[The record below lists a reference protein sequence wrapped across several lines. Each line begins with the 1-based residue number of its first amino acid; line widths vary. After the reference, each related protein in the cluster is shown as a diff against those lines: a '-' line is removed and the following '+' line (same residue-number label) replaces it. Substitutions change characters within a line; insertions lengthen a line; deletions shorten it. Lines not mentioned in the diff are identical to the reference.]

1 MVGGMGDSRPREVNP
16 PAYFPRLEYGGARIV
31 GKRGGCYLEPMKR
44 AALLALLALS
54 TVSAFAGIKSE
65 RQLAAIITQTPA
77 ARLVAEGQQLKTA
90 EAAAAA
96 IPGAEAF
103 WGIGES
109 MEPLYA
115 TNTAIV
121 VTPIAYDDV
130 KKGMTVVYMK
140 SNGRRVAHSIIGE
153 TRGGYLVQ
161 GVNNDEP
168 DAEVVN
174 EKNLIGVISAAYA
187 TADSQFRTETT
198 ARLVSKGKIKT
209 SRHT

>member
-1 MVGGMGDSRPREVNP
+1 MKS
-16 PAYFPRLEYGGARIV
+16 AR
-31 GKRGGCYLEPMKR
+31 
-44 AALLALLALS
+44 LLALLALS
-54 TVSAFAGIKSE
+54 AASVFAGIKSE
-65 RQLAAIITQTPA
+65 RQLAAIIDHTPA
-77 ARLVAEGQQLKTA
+77 ARLCGEGAQLKTA

-130 KKGMTVVYMK
+130 KKGMTVVYVK
-140 SNGRRVAHSIIGE
+140 SNGRRVAHSVVGE

-174 EKNLIGVISAAYA
+174 EKNLIGVITAAYA
-187 TADSQFRTETT
+187 TADSQFRTETA
-198 ARLVSKGKIKT
+198 ARLVAKGKIKSSNRT
-209 SRHT
+209 